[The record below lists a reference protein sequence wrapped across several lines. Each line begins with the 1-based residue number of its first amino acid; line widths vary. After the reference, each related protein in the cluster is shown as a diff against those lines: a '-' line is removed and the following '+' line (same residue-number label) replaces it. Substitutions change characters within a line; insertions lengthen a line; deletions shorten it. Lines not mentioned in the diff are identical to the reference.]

1 MRGLLRGQVS
11 LGSIL
16 MALVSDKQAGCWE
29 FLSLSGFGES
39 CVLLFVSLN
48 EDCCALLAPLSYV
61 NS

>member
-16 MALVSDKQAGCWE
+16 MALVSNKQAGCWE
-29 FLSLSGFGES
+29 FLSGCEES
-39 CVLLFVSLN
+39 CVLLFINLN
-48 EDCCALLAPLSYV
+48 EDCCVLLASLSYV